1 MTLEFAVRISEIML
15 ALAIFQQS
23 LEHLKDRQGRA
34 LFAVR
39 IVLCGVLLTGVASG
53 VALAGLFATSIA
65 YLQRFAGPYNGG
77 SDKMTILI
85 IFCLMIA
92 RLGPSPLWA
101 ELAMSYLAVQL
112 VLSYFVSGYV
122 KIVKP
127 EWRSGQALVDVF
139 TFSAYPV
146 SESLRGW
153 ADRPRL
159 LQAMSWGVMGFEV
172 LFPVALLHFATL
184 GVGLAIAATF
194 HLANAFLFG
203 LNRFFWIW
211 VCAYPS
217 LIWFQGRVFVDGLH
231 LF

>member
-1 MTLEFAVRISEIML
+1 MTLEFAIRLSEVML
-15 ALAIFQQS
+15 ALAMIQQAS
-23 LEHLKDRQGRA
+23 EHLRETRGRA
-34 LFAVR
+34 LFVAR
-39 IVLCGVLLTGVASG
+39 ISLCLML
-53 VALAGLFATSIA
+53 LAGLQPGAALLGLFLTSLVHLWR
-65 YLQRFAGPYNGG
+65 YGGPYNGG

-85 IFCLMIA
+85 VTCLMVA
-92 RLGPSPLWA
+92 RLGPNPLWA

-112 VLSYFVSGYV
+112 ALSYFVSGYV

-153 ADRPRL
+153 AKRPRL
-159 LQAMSWGVMGFEV
+159 LQGMSWGVMGFEV
-172 LFPVALLHFATL
+172 LFPLALLHPLAL
-184 GVGLAIAATF
+184 YAGLVIAATF

-211 VCAYPS
+211 ICAYPS
-217 LIWFQGRVFVDGLH
+217 LIWFQGRVFGL
-231 LF
+231 

>member
-1 MTLEFAVRISEIML
+1 MTLELTLRITEVML
-15 ALAIFQQS
+15 ALAVIQQS
-23 LEHLKDRQGRA
+23 VEHLRGGQDKA
-34 LFAVR
+34 LFVLR
-39 IVLCGVLLTGVASG
+39 IVFCVFLLSG
-53 VALAGLFATSIA
+53 LPSGPALLGLFATSVI
-65 YLQRFAGPYNGG
+65 YLHRFAGPYNGG

-85 IFCLMIA
+85 VTCLMVA

-101 ELAMSYLAVQL
+101 ELALAYLAVQL

-122 KIVKP
+122 KIVKS

-146 SESLRGW
+146 SEALRGW
-153 ADRPRL
+153 ANRPRL

-172 LFPVALLHFATL
+172 LFPLALLHPVAL
-184 GVGLAIAATF
+184 YVGLAIAATF

-211 VCAYPS
+211 ICAYPS
-217 LIWFQGRVFVDGLH
+217 VIWFQDR
-231 LF
+231 LFG

>member
-1 MTLEFAVRISEIML
+1 MTLEFAIRLSEVML
-15 ALAIFQQS
+15 ALAMIQQAS
-23 LEHLKDRQGRA
+23 EHLRETRGRA
-34 LFAVR
+34 LFVAR
-39 IVLCGVLLTGVASG
+39 ISLCLML
-53 VALAGLFATSIA
+53 LAGLQPGAALLGLFLSSLLHLWR
-65 YLQRFAGPYNGG
+65 YGGPYNGG

-85 IFCLMIA
+85 VTCLMVA
-92 RLGPSPLWA
+92 RLGPNPLWA

-153 ADRPRL
+153 AKRPRL
-159 LQAMSWGVMGFEV
+159 LQGMSWGVMGFEV
-172 LFPVALLHFATL
+172 LFPLALLHPVALFA
-184 GVGLAIAATF
+184 GLAIAATF

-211 VCAYPS
+211 ICAYPS
-217 LIWFQGRVFVDGLH
+217 LIWLQGRVFG
-231 LF
+231 F

>member
-1 MTLEFAVRISEIML
+1 MTLELAVRISEIML
-15 ALAIFQQS
+15 ALAVVQQS
-23 LEHLKDRQGRA
+23 LEHLKDRQGRV

-53 VALAGLFATSIA
+53 VALAGLFAVSVL
-65 YLQRFAGPYNGG
+65 YLHRFAGPYNGG

-85 IFCLMIA
+85 TFCLMIA
-92 RLGPSPLWA
+92 RLGPSQLWA

-146 SESLRGW
+146 SESLRAW
-153 ADRPRL
+153 ATHPRL

-172 LFPVALLHFATL
+172 FFPLAVLHIAAL
-184 GVGLAIAATF
+184 GMGLAIAATF

-211 VCAYPS
+211 ICAYPS
-217 LIWFQGRVFVDGLH
+217 VIWFQGRIFG
-231 LF
+231 

>member
-1 MTLEFAVRISEIML
+1 MTLEFAIRLSEVML
-15 ALAIFQQS
+15 ALAMIQQAG
-23 LEHLKDRQGRA
+23 EHLRQARGRA
-34 LFAVR
+34 LFVAR
-39 IVLCGVLLTGVASG
+39 ISLCLML
-53 VALAGLFATSIA
+53 LAGLQPGAALLGLFLSSLVHLWR
-65 YLQRFAGPYNGG
+65 YGGPYNGG

-85 IFCLMIA
+85 VTCLMVA
-92 RLGPSPLWA
+92 RLGPNSLWA

-122 KIVKP
+122 KIVKA

-153 ADRPRL
+153 AKRPRL
-159 LQAMSWGVMGFEV
+159 LQGMSWGVMGFEV
-172 LFPVALLHFATL
+172 LFPLALLHPIALFA
-184 GVGLAIAATF
+184 GLAIAATF

-211 VCAYPS
+211 ICAYPS
-217 LIWFQGRVFVDGLH
+217 LIWFQGRVFG
-231 LF
+231 